1 MTPDIESLNSKQLAE
16 LIEAASGKLAA
27 KKEQEKVAV
36 KAELEALAKER
47 GFTIEELFGTG
58 KTKAPRA
65 KVEPKYRDPNEPQN
79 TWTGRGRKP
88 KWLAEAL
95 ENGATKDDFA
105 IKKEA

>member
-1 MTPDIESLNSKQLAE
+1 MAPDIESLNSKQLAE

-27 KKEQEKVAV
+27 KKQEEKAAV

-58 KTKAPRA
+58 KAKAPRA
-65 KVEPKYRDPNEPQN
+65 KVEPKYRDPENPEN

-88 KWLAEAL
+88 KWLVESL
-95 ENGATKDDFA
+95 EDGVGIEKFQ
-105 IKKEA
+105 IRR